1 MIGLKLKYKKLVLLI
16 SAGTICIGGIAYTLV
31 NHNTAGKNQETTK
44 TEKHV
49 SVTDNS
55 FSSGTY
61 ETESGNITLEKNANA
76 EINDLVAQYLAADV
90 KCDMDALGNLVSD
103 IENVNEENLKAV
115 SEYVEGYEN
124 IDCYTAAGLEDDT
137 YVVLARSD
145 LKFKNIE
152 TLAPGLTG
160 FYVKKDTNGN
170 WVIYTGI
177 LTDEESAY
185 QESVYEC
192 EGVKDLISDT
202 EAKYKEA
209 LENDKDL
216 SSLYAQ
222 LQEKANSVGAEG
234 ETEVSPS
241 PEATKEAE

>member
-16 SAGTICIGGIAYTLV
+16 SVGTICIGGIAYTLV
-31 NHNTAGKNQETTK
+31 NHNTESKNQEATK
-44 TEKHV
+44 TEEQV
-49 SVTDNS
+49 SVTDHS

-61 ETESGNITLEKNANA
+61 ETESGKITLEKNAYV
-76 EINDLVAQYLAADV
+76 EINDLVKQYLAADV

-124 IDCYTAAGLEDDT
+124 IDCFTATGLQEDT
-137 YVVLARSD
+137 YVVLARSE
-145 LKFKNIE
+145 LKFKNIK

-185 QESVYEC
+185 RDSVYEC

-202 EAKYKEA
+202 ETKYQEA
-209 LENDKDL
+209 LESDTDL
-216 SSLYAQ
+216 RELYAR
-222 LQEKANSVGAEG
+222 LQEQASSIGAEG
-234 ETEVSPS
+234 EEETSPS